1 MRSSQRI
8 ADLGVSV
15 LPVTVCAMALSIG
28 MVTIDCSDPQSL
40 AGFWTAALDTTVAGD
55 YGDFVA
61 LTGTPALGLQKVAEP
76 RTGKNRVHVDLHTD
90 NRAAEVA
97 RLTALGATVLAAGN
111 APGMWWTVLADP
123 EGNEFCVCS
132 HHG

>member
-15 LPVTVCAMALSIG
+15 LPVTICGMALSIG
-28 MVTIDCSDPQSL
+28 MVTVDCSDPQSL
-40 AGFWTAALDTTVAGD
+40 AQFWTAALGATVAGD
-55 YGDFVA
+55 YGDFVM
-61 LTGTPALGLQKVAEP
+61 LTGTPALGLQKMPEP
-76 RTGKNRVHVDLHTD
+76 RAGKNRVHPDLHTD
-90 NRAAEVA
+90 DRAAEVA
-97 RLTALGATVLAAGN
+97 RLTALGASVLAEGN
-111 APGMWWTVLADP
+111 APGLRWTVLADP